1 MEVRGL
7 KKDLLTRRSSTTAGI
22 EYLAG
27 RKTNMEVQPV
37 ATALTGELISNQE
50 QLSRAEYE
58 TKKTVKR
65 AQTLVDGSLKITTTD
80 YFMTV
85 YNASGKQSVVY
96 STGQYVDIMI

>member
-1 MEVRGL
+1 M
-7 KKDLLTRRSSTTAGI
+7 TRRSSTTAGI

-37 ATALTGELISNQE
+37 ATALTSELIQNQE
-50 QLSRAEYE
+50 QLSRAEHE
-58 TKKTVKR
+58 IKKTVKR

-96 STGQYVDIMI
+96 STGQYVDIIV

>member
-1 MEVRGL
+1 M
-7 KKDLLTRRSSTTAGI
+7 TRRSSTTAGI

-37 ATALTGELISNQE
+37 ATALTGELIQNQE
-50 QLSRAEYE
+50 QLLRAEHE
-58 TKKTVKR
+58 IKKTVKR

-96 STGQYVDIMI
+96 STGQYVDIIV

>member
-1 MEVRGL
+1 M
-7 KKDLLTRRSSTTAGI
+7 TRRSSTTAGI

-37 ATALTGELISNQE
+37 ATALTSELIQNQE
-50 QLSRAEYE
+50 QLLRAEHE
-58 TKKTVKR
+58 IKKTVKR

-96 STGQYVDIMI
+96 STGQYVDIMV

>member
-1 MEVRGL
+1 M
-7 KKDLLTRRSSTTAGI
+7 TRRSSTTAGI

-37 ATALTGELISNQE
+37 ATALTSELIQNQE
-50 QLSRAEYE
+50 QLSRAEHE
-58 TKKTVKR
+58 IKKTVKR

-96 STGQYVDIMI
+96 STGQYVDIII

>member
-7 KKDLLTRRSSTTAGI
+7 KKDPLTRSNTTTTGT
-22 EYLAG
+22 EYLEG

-37 ATALTGELISNQE
+37 DSVLTVELISKQE
-50 QLSRAEYE
+50 QLSRAEHE
-58 TKKTVKR
+58 IKKTVKR
-65 AQTLVDGSLKITTTD
+65 SQQLVDGSLKITTTD

-85 YNASGKQSVVY
+85 YNASGKQSIVY